1 MNTYISFKRNQ
12 KSLVIENDN
21 VQQIFLM
28 VSVQM
33 FDEILLTAFPYGI

>member
-1 MNTYISFKRNQ
+1 MNTYIIFIRNQ

-28 VSVQM
+28 ISVQM
-33 FDEILLTAFPYGI
+33 FDKILLTAFPYGI

>member
-28 VSVQM
+28 VSV
-33 FDEILLTAFPYGI
+33 